1 MMIMDEMIEN
11 NFYCQPKRLRKQF
24 RDIYMVT
31 QDSLVAQTVKRL
43 PTMRETQVRSPD
55 WEKPLEE
62 GIGNP
67 LQYSYL
73 ENPHG
78 QRGAWRATVHGAA
91 ESDTTEWLSTAH
103 MVILS
108 FKYKAYLWY
117 LVITTRDLSSS
128 NKSITRITATPNY
141 RFYSLLHAK
150 YFMLI
155 FSLILTNLWNWNY
168 APILQM
174 GKEGDDLLL
183 HSLCRADKGRIR
195 IRTHAVW
202 IQRLYF

>member
-1 MMIMDEMIEN
+1 MVILGFPGGSDGKETACNEGDLGSI
-11 NFYCQPKRLRKQF
+11 PKLGKA
-24 RDIYMVT
+24 T
-31 QDSLVAQTVKRL
+31 
-43 PTMRETQVRSPD
+43 
-55 WEKPLEE
+55 
-62 GIGNP
+62 GGGHGNP
-67 LQYSYL
+67 LQYSCP

-91 ESDTTEWLSTAH
+91 ESNTTEWLSTAH

-128 NKSITRITATPNY
+128 NKSITKITAIPNY
-141 RFYSLLHAK
+141 RFYSLLHGK

-168 APILQM
+168 APISQM

-183 HSLCRADKGRIR
+183 HSVCRAGKGRIR